1 MVDCCFLKS
10 GTEVL
15 TDFLH
20 VLSNRI
26 QKFFGCG
33 WSNDFLVHLLGKS
46 LHYLDEENN
55 PKQAKSENN
64 RLELRSDILITLDN
78 EIKRWQDILSV
89 DYNKWLFDD

>member
-1 MVDCCFLKS
+1 MDGSLI
-10 GTEVL
+10 G
-15 TDFLH
+15 D
-20 VLSNRI
+20 I
-26 QKFFGCG
+26 QFAAKMPLGEGSAYEEHAILVGC
-33 WSNDFLVHLLGKS
+33 NFDVVHLLGKS